1 MIPKI
6 IHWCWFGHGQVPPMA
21 QKCIR
26 SWKEKLPD
34 YEIKEWNE
42 DNFDVNS
49 VRYVSEAYQ
58 KRKFAFVT
66 DYVRLYALYN
76 EGGIYMDSDVEVLRR
91 LDQFHGLPAFTGY
104 ESNGACITGIMGSE
118 KRGRWVKDLMDEYQF
133 RQFIRPDGTLDM
145 TTNVKYTVRLM
156 QKKGCRLDGTK
167 EVLPGYVTI
176 FPQDYFCPKSFK
188 TKRITLTENT
198 YTIHHFAASWWDARA
213 RCIHWTRRYLG
224 ARAADVLRYFWRP
237 FPVVVHSLW
246 ASAKRKC
253 RKLLPSCGEEFA
265 RYAVVGGI
273 AFAADFGTMVLAQE
287 CLLKRFE
294 CGIYFSV
301 MLGFFVGLIVNYVLS
316 LCFVFTKDRYAD
328 KGRNVGSF
336 LLFGIIGAAGLGWTE
351 LGMWLGVRVFSWNY
365 MFVKILVT
373 GAVLAWNYLGRK
385 WLVFNGA
392 KEVSE

>member
-58 KRKFAFVT
+58 RRKFAFVT
-66 DYVRLYALYN
+66 DYVRLHALYN

-118 KRGRWVKDLMDEYQF
+118 KGGRWVKDLMDEYQF

-213 RCIHWTRRYLG
+213 RCIHWTRRHLG

-237 FPVVVHSLW
+237 FPVVVRSLW
-246 ASAKRKC
+246 SSAKRRC
-253 RKLLPSCGEEFA
+253 RKLLLS
-265 RYAVVGGI
+265 R
-273 AFAADFGTMVLAQE
+273 
-287 CLLKRFE
+287 
-294 CGIYFSV
+294 
-301 MLGFFVGLIVNYVLS
+301 GL
-316 LCFVFTKDRYAD
+316 R
-328 KGRNVGSF
+328 
-336 LLFGIIGAAGLGWTE
+336 
-351 LGMWLGVRVFSWNY
+351 
-365 MFVKILVT
+365 
-373 GAVLAWNYLGRK
+373 
-385 WLVFNGA
+385 
-392 KEVSE
+392 